1 MDRDLIRQT
10 LRPAFWSAAVLAAA
24 LYGLT
29 PPPVASGFLAGALWN
44 VLNLFLLRA
53 VGMAFAREQ
62 GRRTVLLLL
71 LKVFILYP
79 LGLALIMSEAYS
91 VLGVLAGFSWTFVV
105 MIVLAIWPARPP
117 KGQPAHEVTRG

>member
-10 LRPAFWSAAVLAAA
+10 LRPAFWSAAVLAAG

-29 PPPVASGFLAGALWN
+29 PQAVASGFLAGALWN

-91 VLGVLAGFSWTFVV
+91 MLGVLAGFSWTFVV
-105 MIVLAIWPARPP
+105 MIVLAIWSGRQP
-117 KGQPAHEVTRG
+117 KGQPARG